1 MSYLLTVF
9 IVALTALTWLLFV
22 TVAPD
27 SEWVAPLRYLATF
40 LTAISAARLGEFLVS
55 LLIGE
60 ARSQQHKTTDLVRV
74 ISKVVIYLA
83 ALLIWLYYG
92 LGFNVTNL
100 LATSAVLTIVIG
112 LALQSTLGNLFSG
125 LALELDRPVR
135 VGDYLRRSPVE
146 GTIEGLTWRSIFL
159 RASNG
164 SLIVVPNSGLSA
176 NHVEVF
182 QAGTPTY
189 HTTAFHVPAIYPPT
203 MVQDVMRAA
212 LQTGT
217 IHAAI
222 LKDPAPRALIL
233 GSEPERGAFRY
244 GARIYTSRPSELT
257 SIFSAV
263 LTRLW
268 YALDRHGIP
277 MASISEQG
285 DFPRAY
291 PPGAFRFKPP
301 VVPASLVAAGRVL
314 RFGPGEAIPDQLA
327 GILTEGLVLEDVL
340 DGELDIEQ
348 ALAFLSDPAHAPR
361 GTRLAAS
368 AQAEIVRQATTFLGP
383 VAATLTDHYAALTE
397 DPFLV
402 YRAVST
408 HIHVEKERAGF
419 LASAPARPVRRL
431 VPSDPIGW
439 RGLLGLEAT
448 GGRRRVVPTDAALVA
463 FTHERLKALLAE
475 PEAERLIALLA
486 ASGSMQAFSQAE
498 LRGRLERLVA

>member
-1 MSYLLTVF
+1 VVSK
-9 IVALTALTWLLFV
+9 
-22 TVAPD
+22 
-27 SEWVAPLRYLATF
+27 
-40 LTAISAARLGEFLVS
+40 AA
-55 LLIGE
+55 
-60 ARSQQHKTTDLVRV
+60 
-74 ISKVVIYLA
+74 IYLA
-83 ALLIWLYYG
+83 ALIAWLHYG
-92 LGFNVTNL
+92 LGVNVTHL

-125 LALELDRPVR
+125 LALELERPLR
-135 VGDYLRRSPVE
+135 VGDYLRCSSVE
-146 GTIEGLTWRSIFL
+146 GTIEGLTWRSILL

-164 SLIVVPNSGLSA
+164 SLIVVPNSVLSA
-176 NHVEVF
+176 SQVEVF
-182 QAGTPTY
+182 HAGIPTC

-222 LKDPAPRALIL
+222 LEDPAPRVLIL
-233 GSEPERGAFRY
+233 GCEPEQGAFRY

-277 MASISEQG
+277 ISEQG
-285 DFPRAY
+285 DFPRACALG
-291 PPGAFRFKPP
+291 PFRFRQS
-301 VVPASLVAAGRVL
+301 VVPAALVAAGRVL
-314 RFGPGEAIPDQLA
+314 RFGSGEAIPDELA
-327 GILTEGLVLEDVL
+327 GILTEGLVLEDML

-348 ALAFLSDPAHAPR
+348 ALASLSGPAANVPR

-368 AQAEIVRQATTFLGP
+368 AQAEIVQQATTFLGP
-383 VAATLTDHYAALTE
+383 VAATLTDHYAALSE

-408 HIHVEKERAGF
+408 HINVDMERALF

-431 VPSDPIGW
+431 VPGDAIGW
-439 RGLLGLEAT
+439 RGLLGLEAA
-448 GGRRRVVPTDAALVA
+448 GGRRRVVQTDAALVA
-463 FTHERLKALLAE
+463 FTHEHLKALLAK
-475 PEAERLIALLA
+475 PEAEGLIALLA
-486 ASGSMQAFSQAE
+486 ASGAMHPLSETE